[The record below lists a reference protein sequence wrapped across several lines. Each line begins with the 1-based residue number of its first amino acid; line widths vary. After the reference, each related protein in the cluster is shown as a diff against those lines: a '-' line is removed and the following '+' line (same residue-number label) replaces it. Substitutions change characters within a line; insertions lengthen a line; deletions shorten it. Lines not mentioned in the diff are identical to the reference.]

1 MFWTNFPV
9 YVQAVTAILTLF
21 IVIATFNTQRKIK
34 TLTDVVVEVQKQTKI
49 LSDRF
54 DLERVI
60 SVRYRFPDFEV
71 TDFYH
76 DQDARLH
83 IELTNR
89 GQFATHFE
97 TKNESESIVK
107 ISIGGYHN
115 IGESKILRLFI
126 VPNPIQTEM
135 KYYNFNFI
143 LSYKNG
149 YGYFLTQEIICK
161 DGNIY
166 IVPQTDK
173 IQTTKP

>member
-9 YVQAVTAILTLF
+9 YIQAVTAILTLF
-21 IVIATFNTQRKIK
+21 IVIATFKTQGKIK
-34 TLTDVVVEVQKQTKI
+34 TLTDVVVELQRQTKI

-54 DLERVI
+54 DLERTI
-60 SVRYRFPDFEV
+60 SVRHRFPDFEV
-71 TDFYH
+71 TDFYSN
-76 DQDARLH
+76 QDARLN

-97 TKNESESIVK
+97 TKTESNTIAK
-107 ISIGGYHN
+107 ILIGDYQN
-115 IGESKILRLFI
+115 IGESKILHLFV

-135 KYYNFNFI
+135 KKYNFSFT

-149 YGYFLTQEIICK
+149 YGYFLTQEIICN

-173 IQTTKP
+173 I